1 MHTFEKE
8 ATLRKQSGFT
18 LIELMISMVLGL
30 LIVAATTQILVT
42 SKNSVSAQQASSDIQ
57 ADAIFGLATLKKSIR
72 AVNYD
77 AFRGTNDSEFILN
90 DVTPAGGIALSVT
103 KEVGGATVL
112 GNILPKVNNA
122 KLLSSSATIDD
133 TNLKAATGTLKSDQ
147 LVLQYKRDTDSFDCE
162 GNAVPAG
169 YYVVERYFL
178 RADTTTARSGEPNPL
193 ALACNAVHYGVSNTA
208 TGQIDPVKS
217 EKGELKKTFLFK
229 NTTAKIN
236 GDGTILMN
244 RVDHFH
250 FLLGIET
257 GVDVLLNPSKS
268 RVRYLTVSQYNS
280 LTAVP
285 KPNIVEVRV
294 GLVVRSSN
302 PSSVGKKNAE
312 QRFTVLDQENLQLKD
327 TIAAK
332 SQYQREVYE
341 STVLIRNGR
350 G

>member
-1 MHTFEKE
+1 MHTFEKISE
-8 ATLRKQSGFT
+8 FRKQSGFT

-30 LIVAATTQILVT
+30 LIVAATTQILIT

-77 AFRGTNDSEFILN
+77 AFKGKNGNEFILN

-103 KEVGGATVL
+103 KDVSGATVF

-122 KLLSSSATIDD
+122 KLLSSSSTVDE

-147 LVLQYKRDTDSFDCE
+147 LVLQYKRDVAGFDCE

-169 YYVVERYFL
+169 YYLVERYFL
-178 RADTTTARSGEPNPL
+178 RKDTTTARSGEPNPL
-193 ALACNAVHYGVSNTA
+193 ALACNAVHYGVNNTT
-208 TGQIDPVKS
+208 TGNIDPVQNDID
-217 EKGELKKTFLFK
+217 ELSKTFSFK
-229 NTTAKIN
+229 GAAAKIN

-257 GVDVLLNPSKS
+257 GADVLLNPANSK
-268 RVRYLTVSQYNS
+268 VRYLTASQYNS

-285 KPNIVEVRV
+285 KPNIVAVRV

-302 PSSVGKKNAE
+302 PSSAGKKNTE
-312 QRFTVLDQENLQLKD
+312 QSFTVLDQENLKLKD